1 MKLTPDWRQAWRWWS
16 VRLSALGSLLCAIA
30 LASPD
35 ALFAAW
41 QALPADVV
49 ALLPER
55 LATAV
60 PMLLFMAIAAARV
73 VQQQPNEVADDQ

>member
-16 VRLSALGSLLCAIA
+16 VRLSALGSLLCAFA

-35 ALFAAW
+35 TLLAVW

-55 LATAV
+55 LVAIV
-60 PMLLFMAIAAARV
+60 PLILFTLTIGARL
-73 VQQQPNEVADDQ
+73 VQQQPAEVPDDQ